1 MPRDIVDPNSWPPP
15 NRNGERRVRVFR
27 NLEFD
32 VVASDLDPEACAQV
46 ARMLELSVE
55 NPQEGVDLRP
65 RAALIATHPMV
76 RRWQE
81 ISDAMTERSRY
92 AGPIE
97 LVSKRRT
104 GILRQ
109 LTGAEAGL
117 PLEGPGVLLVKPGE
131 EIHYG
136 VLEDELEYHLIR
148 VYRRTTARPY
158 RVPVKSVLNSK
169 DVRALLGWTW
179 YHFERYFRTHTQDP
193 TGRILIPGS
202 REYAFDS
209 EKLARYIYE
218 NSL

>member
-109 LTGAEAGL
+109 LTGCRSKA
-117 PLEGPGVLLVKPGE
+117 PGC
-131 EIHYG
+131 
-136 VLEDELEYHLIR
+136 
-148 VYRRTTARPY
+148 
-158 RVPVKSVLNSK
+158 SS
-169 DVRALLGWTW
+169 
-179 YHFERYFRTHTQDP
+179 
-193 TGRILIPGS
+193 
-202 REYAFDS
+202 
-209 EKLARYIYE
+209 
-218 NSL
+218 